1 MDPKIEQLATLSQF
15 GTNLA
20 KKLMGQDDETA
31 VENLI
36 QSLVKKLDIAPAE
49 VVGLRKEAQ
58 SLNQV
63 ADFLEKF
70 ANEKSKDNRKEIKKD
85 EINKIKQVLMESL
98 GIRAEMVDLLLKTA
112 SPDELK
118 AVAANIRKEAD
129 KRSLAAEGMAQKDR
143 EDTLRKITDLKSL
156 QNNLNTNH
164 MDQVSLNKFIAL
176 KREII
181 RAEADRPIKELC
193 EEMEGRASG

>member
-1 MDPKIEQLATLSQF
+1 MDPKIEQLETLSQF
-15 GTNLA
+15 SDKLA
-20 KKLMGQDDETA
+20 KKLSGQNDETI

-36 QSLVKKLDIAPAE
+36 QSLVKKLDIAPSE
-49 VVGLRKEAQ
+49 VVGLRQEAQ
-58 SLNQV
+58 NLNKV

-70 ANEKSKDNRKEIKKD
+70 AEEKSKGNRKEVAKEEVK
-85 EINKIKQVLMESL
+85 KIKETLMECL

-129 KRSLAAEGMAQKDR
+129 KRNLSAESIVKKDR
-143 EDTLRKITDLKSL
+143 EDTLRKITELKSL
-156 QNNLNTNH
+156 QGNLDLNH

-193 EEMEGRASG
+193 QEMEGRAHG